1 MALFG
6 RKDKQPGD
14 DPRPAVAEFWRWWS
28 EHRDEVLAAADT
40 GRQEDVRALLGPAV
54 AALDPDLV
62 WDLSPGH
69 TTKHLFVVSGSGSVD
84 RQAIAER
91 WRLAA
96 PTDDPDVTY
105 ASSRPRHPD
114 PATAVLYVDDFELPL
129 AEATAATRVDSQRGR
144 LDVVVHH
151 PLFPLLAK
159 EHRLEAAFRS
169 LDLVLGEDEVE
180 RWLGEVEVAA
190 DPPLDPI
197 ALTML
202 PVVVDQLRPG
212 SAGWAVLQGTS
223 PQGDVTATVRRPF
236 SRIDRPLC
244 DTHVALLLPGAATE
258 EQVRGAGEAALAALG
273 GDGPH
278 AVLVGY
284 VITPRQ
290 STVHL
295 YVDGLEVD
303 PEAARPTL
311 KAWSGG
317 AARMLVSRDPAWR
330 EVGYLLV

>member
-6 RKDKQPGD
+6 RRDRQPAD
-14 DPRPAVAEFWRWWS
+14 DPRPAVAEFWRWWA
-28 EHRDEVLAAADT
+28 EHRDEVLAAADA
-40 GRQEDVRALLGPAV
+40 GRLDEVQARLGPAI
-54 AALDPDLV
+54 AGLDPDLA

-69 TTKHLFVVSGSGSVD
+69 TTKYLMVVSGSGSVD

-96 PTDDPDVTY
+96 PSDDPDVMY
-105 ASSRPRHPD
+105 ASSRPKHPD
-114 PATAVLYVDDFELPL
+114 PAAAVLHVDDYELPL
-129 AEATAATRVDSQRGR
+129 AEAVAATRVDGQRGR

-159 EHRLEAAFRS
+159 EHRLDAAFRS
-169 LDLVLGEDEVE
+169 LDLVLGEDDVE
-180 RWLGEVEVAA
+180 RWLGEVEVSA
-190 DPPLDPI
+190 DAPLDPI

-202 PVVVDQLRPG
+202 PAVVDQLHPG
-212 SAGWAVLQGTS
+212 SSGWAVLQGTS
-223 PQGDVTATVRRPF
+223 PDGEVTGTVRRPF

-258 EQVRGAGEAALAALG
+258 EKVRGAGEAALAALG

-303 PEAARPTL
+303 PEAVRPTL
-311 KAWSGG
+311 KAWSAGN
-317 AARMLVSRDPAWR
+317 ARILVSRDPAWR